1 MNTRNER
8 MTQWECVNV
17 YKAGQF
23 NAIPE
28 RVGTHTYVRFFF
40 CGLSEVLSCGLF
52 GFMVS
57 ESQSPKLE
65 LSSLITWNFATTPVV
80 QPPPF

>member
-1 MNTRNER
+1 

-23 NAIPE
+23 NAIPD
-28 RVGTHTYVRFFF
+28 RVGTHTYVRFFL

-52 GFMVS
+52 GFMVGAV
-57 ESQSPKLE
+57 EGEQH
-65 LSSLITWNFATTPVV
+65 NVV
-80 QPPPF
+80 RL